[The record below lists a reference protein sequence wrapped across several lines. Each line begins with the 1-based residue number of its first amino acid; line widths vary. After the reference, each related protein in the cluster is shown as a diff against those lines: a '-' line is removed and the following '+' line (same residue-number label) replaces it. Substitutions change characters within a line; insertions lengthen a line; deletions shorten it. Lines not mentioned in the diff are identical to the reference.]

1 MPLCLHP
8 YFDIRDELTIQD
20 ELIFKHHQLVVP
32 RALRREL
39 IEATHATHIGIEGCI
54 RRARDCLYWP
64 RMAAE
69 IKDWVSK
76 CDICLSHRT
85 RPSKEPLLQHSFVA
99 RPWSKV
105 TADFLEFDNRILLVV
120 VDYFRNYIVV
130 ANIQT
135 PTSQK
140 VIKSLQDIFARFG
153 IPDTLVTDNGPQFA
167 AAEFASFAKTWSF

>member
-1 MPLCLHP
+1 
-8 YFDIRDELTIQD
+8 
-20 ELIFKHHQLVVP
+20 
-32 RALRREL
+32 
-39 IEATHATHIGIEGCI
+39 
-54 RRARDCLYWP
+54 
-64 RMAAE
+64 MAAE

-105 TADFLEFDNRILLVV
+105 AADLLEFDNHILLVV
-120 VDYFRNYIVV
+120 VDYFSNYIEV

-135 PTSQK
+135 PTSRK

-167 AAEFASFAKTWSF
+167 AAEFASFA